1 MRSKR
6 SVIKIEKSWIGGGDC
21 RFGIQNDGRS
31 MSDFNCLEYLIGS
44 GRSHWGSAKGSRGAG
59 CGGGTGFDDSRWRA
73 PRLARSARRA
83 RFRRRGGWRSLAGR
97 DDDGAAYWSTQ
108 PPRPLSALET
118 VRSAALSP
126 VFCISLNISLTVSR
140 SNLST
145 LIRGNCTVSPTFQMF
160 LLRCLPALV
169 LILQNEY
176 YYWNLC
182 FIKRIN
188 RGA

>member
-1 MRSKR
+1 
-6 SVIKIEKSWIGGGDC
+6 
-21 RFGIQNDGRS
+21 

-59 CGGGTGFDDSRWRA
+59 CGGRGGGTGFDDSRWRA

-108 PPRPLSALET
+108 PPRPLSALES

-126 VFCISLNISLTVSR
+126 VFCISLNISLTVSQ
-140 SNLST
+140 SNLPT
-145 LIRGNCTVSPTFQMF
+145 LIRTHWTILESRRHRKVTCTMSPTFQKCSYSDAS
-160 LLRCLPALV
+160 LLWYWFYRMNIIIKTSV
-169 LILQNEY
+169 L
-176 YYWNLC
+176 
-182 FIKRIN
+182 
-188 RGA
+188 